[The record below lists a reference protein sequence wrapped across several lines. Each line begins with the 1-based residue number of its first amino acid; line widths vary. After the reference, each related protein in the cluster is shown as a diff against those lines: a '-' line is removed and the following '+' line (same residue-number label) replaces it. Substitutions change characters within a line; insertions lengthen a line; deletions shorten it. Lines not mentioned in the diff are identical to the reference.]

1 MKRLIETFQLIIK
14 GKKSIANKSDLNGL
28 DIKNF
33 YKKLKATRK
42 SWIFSDRQRKRD
54 DQI

>member
-14 GKKSIANKSDLNGL
+14 GKKSIANKSDLNAL

-33 YKKLKATRK
+33 YKKLKATRD
-42 SWIFSDRQRKRD
+42 SWIIRTPERKRD
-54 DQI
+54 D

>member
-14 GKKSIANKSDLNGL
+14 GKKSLANQSDLNEL

-33 YKKLKATRK
+33 YKKLKTNSK
-42 SWIFSDRQRKRD
+42 SWIFSTLARKRD
-54 DQI
+54 DQF